1 MAVMSKTR
9 FRSST
14 RVVALTALALLGG
27 LAHAGDWERGR
38 DDRNYQPRHADR
50 YDRGVDYA
58 RVLEVTPLVER
69 IRYSEPVE
77 QCWEVDRGAQRSDRV
92 GATLLGGVIGAVVG
106 HQIGGGDGRRLATV
120 AGAVVGGAIGNN
132 AGARNEA
139 RRGYDYDQPAR
150 YEERCAVHDEARL
163 EERIRAYRVA
173 YRYLGRNYVTE
184 LPYDPGAR
192 LRVAVDAR
200 PL

>member
-1 MAVMSKTR
+1 MSKTR
-9 FRSST
+9 FRST
-14 RVVALTALALLGG
+14 TTGVALTVLALLGG
-27 LAHAGDWERGR
+27 AAHAGDWQRGR
-38 DDRNYQPRHADR
+38 HE
-50 YDRGVDYA
+50 RGVDYA
-58 RVLEVTPLVER
+58 RVLEVTPVIER
-69 IRYSEPVE
+69 VRYREPVE
-77 QCWEVDRGAQRSDRV
+77 QCWEVERRAQSSDRV
-92 GATLLGGVIGAVVG
+92 GATLLGGVLGAVVG

-120 AGAVVGGAIGNN
+120 AGAVVGGAIGNE

-139 RRGYDYDQPAR
+139 RRGYDYDRRVHLEQ
-150 YEERCAVHDEARL
+150 RCAIHEEARV

-184 LPYDPGAR
+184 LPYDPGPR